1 MNDFEQS
8 SPLLFTIPTRGN
20 KAYQLALVLRMC
32 NFFGGTDPLYPIECN
47 LFADDLYLGFSPLA
61 HKIPLSL

>member
-1 MNDFEQS
+1 
-8 SPLLFTIPTRGN
+8 
-20 KAYQLALVLRMC
+20 MC